1 MIVTTIDSVPG
12 KSIVEH
18 FGIVQGSTVRARH
31 VGSDMMAGLKN
42 VVGGELKGY
51 TKLLEDSRAE
61 ALVRL
66 KEQAAQLNANAII
79 NVRFATSAISQGAA
93 ELMAYGTAV
102 RVE

>member
-1 MIVTTIDSVPG
+1 MIVTNIDAVPG
-12 KSIVEH
+12 KKLLEH

-31 VGSDMMAGLKN
+31 VGADFAAGLKN
-42 VVGGELKGY
+42 IVGGELRGY
-51 TKLLEDSRAE
+51 TKLLEDARKE
-61 ALVRL
+61 ALERMVN
-66 KEQAAQLNANAII
+66 QAKQSGANAVI